1 MKKSGIIIICLLLS
15 AGTAAC
21 SGPAA
26 ANKSSAAEQ
35 SSEENGE
42 TVTVTLPAFLVQG
55 QKEEDLKAAAQKE
68 GYDSC
73 VLNEDGTV
81 TYVMTAQVNR
91 QMTEKL
97 QKSFVSSVENMMKS
111 KDVPQSYDSVT
122 YNDTG
127 SKIDIQINPS
137 LYKEGDTGY
146 AAGLF
151 IPGLYWQCFNGTDAK
166 SADVLINFINKNTGE
181 MIESSSFKLYLKQLK
196 EAESKQQLD

>member
-73 VLNEDGTV
+73 VLN
-81 TYVMTAQVNR
+81 
-91 QMTEKL
+91 
-97 QKSFVSSVENMMKS
+97 
-111 KDVPQSYDSVT
+111 
-122 YNDTG
+122 
-127 SKIDIQINPS
+127 
-137 LYKEGDTGY
+137 
-146 AAGLF
+146 
-151 IPGLYWQCFNGTDAK
+151 
-166 SADVLINFINKNTGE
+166 
-181 MIESSSFKLYLKQLK
+181 
-196 EAESKQQLD
+196 